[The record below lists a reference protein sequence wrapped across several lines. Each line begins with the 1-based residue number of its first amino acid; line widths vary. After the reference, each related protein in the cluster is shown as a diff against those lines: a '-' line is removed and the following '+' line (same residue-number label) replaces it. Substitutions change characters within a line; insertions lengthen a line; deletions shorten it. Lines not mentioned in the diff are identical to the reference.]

1 MSKQTFKHGM
11 AKNLIA
17 VAVAGLVSMSVSL
30 CADAATGAGEA
41 TTMYFNAHV
50 FTAEYSAPYAEAV
63 AIRGDR
69 ILAVGNKQD
78 VEKIAGKSAH
88 KVDLHGKFLMPGM
101 IDAHAHP
108 VMGGMTLVMSSY
120 SDTTDSIPELIK
132 FIDAQIDAKKSFI
145 GDTLIIHDLD
155 LGFWSHAAELDAI
168 LSQGRYAAMPIVFNG
183 SDGHTG
189 WANRAARE
197 RAGLTAD
204 FLRKL
209 PADKQK
215 YFGFDAAYASNGFVV
230 DFGKGIIDQSLP
242 KPSAEL
248 MYAAGTAGVH
258 YMNSVGITGW
268 LDAAATDYVGGEPLA
283 PNATGILPVYQALA
297 QNGMLSAHVAAYPVL
312 SPDAGNAQIAT
323 VEKLRRQFK
332 DVPNLTIPGLK
343 IFADG
348 VVEYPSQTAAML
360 KPYINSGQ
368 TVPTLFRQ
376 ASLNSMVLEADRRG
390 LQVHIHALGDAAVR
404 SALDA
409 FELARKAHP
418 SGKLPFVL
426 THAQFVAP
434 EDQPRFAQ
442 NRVIAALQL
451 LWALA
456 DPSTIDIVQP
466 YLDPAEYLTMYPAR
480 SLLDMGAEIA
490 GASDWPVTSAAPFAA
505 IYQAETR
512 IGAKGVLFAEQRVP
526 RMAMLYG
533 YTRNAADV
541 LNQSKT
547 IGSLLPGKRAD
558 LVLVDRDVLTVSADE
573 LKDAKVLSTMFGGRQ
588 VFGEGL

>member
-1 MSKQTFKHGM
+1 MHTKLVEHGPT
-11 AKNLIA
+11 AGLIRTTL
-17 VAVAGLVSMSVSL
+17 AGLVSITFSL
-30 CADAATGAGEA
+30 AAGAAGKPDVA
-41 TTMYFNAHV
+41 TTLYFNAHV

-69 ILAVGNKQD
+69 ILAVGSRTA
-78 VEKIAGKSAH
+78 VEKAAGKSAR
-88 KVDLHGKFLMPGM
+88 KVDLHGQFLMPGM

-108 VMGGMTLVMSSY
+108 VMGGLTLVMSSY
-120 SDTTDSIPELIK
+120 SDTTDSIPDLVK

-168 LSQGRYAAMPIVFNG
+168 LSHDRYAAIPIVFNG

-189 WANRAARE
+189 WANSAARE

-204 FLRKL
+204 FIRKL

-215 YFGFDAAYASNGFVV
+215 FFGFDAAYVPNGFVV

-248 MYAAGTAGVH
+248 MYAAGSAGVQ
-258 YMNSVGITGW
+258 YMNRMGITGW
-268 LDAAATDYVGGEPLA
+268 LDAAATDYVGGEPLS
-283 PNATGILPVYQALA
+283 PTDTGILPVYQALA
-297 QNGMLSAHVAAYPVL
+297 QNGALSAHVAAYPVL
-312 SPDAGNAQIAT
+312 SPDAGNSQIAT

-332 DVPNLTIPGLK
+332 DVPNLTIPGIK

-360 KPYINSGQ
+360 KPYINSGL
-368 TVPTLFRQ
+368 TVPTLFKQ
-376 ASLNSMVLEADRRG
+376 ASLNSMVAEADKRG
-390 LQVHIHALGDAAVR
+390 LQVHIHALGDGAVR

-409 FELARKAHP
+409 FEAARKVNAA
-418 SGKLPFVL
+418 GKLPFVL

-434 EDQPRFAQ
+434 QDQPRFAQ
-442 NRVIAALQL
+442 YHVIAALQL

-466 YLDPAEYLTMYPAR
+466 YLDPEEYLTMYPAR
-480 SLLDMGAEIA
+480 SLLDMGTEIA
-490 GASDWPVTSAAPFAA
+490 GASDWPVTSAAPFEA
-505 IYQAETR
+505 IFQAETR
-512 IGAKGVLFAEQRVP
+512 VGSKGVLFPEQRVP
-526 RMAMLYG
+526 RLAMLYA

-541 LNQSKT
+541 LNQSKS
-547 IGSLLPGKRAD
+547 IGSLVPGKRAD
-558 LVLVDRDVLTVSADE
+558 LVLVDRDILVVSAEE
-573 LKDAKVLSTMFGGRQ
+573 LKSAKVLSTMFGGKT
-588 VFGEGL
+588 VFGAGL

>member
-1 MSKQTFKHGM
+1 MK
-11 AKNLIA
+11 KNLFEQSTLAALMCTALAALSISGN
-17 VAVAGLVSMSVSL
+17 AGAAGKSD
-30 CADAATGAGEA
+30 AD
-41 TTMYFNAHV
+41 TTLYYNAHV
-50 FTAEYSAPYAEAV
+50 FTAEYNAPYAEAV
-63 AIRGDR
+63 AVRGDQ
-69 ILAVGNKQD
+69 ILAVGSKNA

-88 KVDLHGKFLMPGM
+88 LVDLHGKFLMPGM

-120 SDTTDSIPELIK
+120 SDTTDSIPELVK

-168 LSQGRYAAMPIVFNG
+168 LSHDRYAAIPIVFNG

-189 WANRAARE
+189 WANQAART
-197 RAGLTAD
+197 RAGLTAE
-204 FLRKL
+204 FIRNL

-215 YFGFDAAYASNGFVV
+215 YFGFDVNFASNGFVV

-242 KPSAEL
+242 QPSAEL
-248 MYAAGTAGVH
+248 MYASGVAGVQ
-258 YMNSVGITGW
+258 YMNSMGITGW
-268 LDAAATDYVGGEPLA
+268 LDAAATQYVSGEALSPTD
-283 PNATGILPVYQALA
+283 TGILPVYQALA
-297 QNGMLSAHVAAYPVL
+297 QNGVLSAHVAAYPVL

-323 VEKLRRQFK
+323 VEKLRKQFK
-332 DVPNLTIPGLK
+332 DVPNLTIPGIK

-348 VVEYPSQTAAML
+348 VVEYPSHTAAML
-360 KPYINSGQ
+360 KPYTDSGK
-368 TVPTLFRQ
+368 TVPTLYKQ
-376 ASLNSMVLEADRRG
+376 ASLNSMVAEADKRG

-409 FELARKAHP
+409 FELERKANP

-426 THAQFVAP
+426 THAQFVDP
-434 EDQPRFAQ
+434 QDQARFAP

-451 LWALA
+451 LWAVA

-480 SLLDMGAEIA
+480 GMLDTGTEIA

-512 IGAKGVLFAEQRVP
+512 IGPKGVLFAEQRMP
-526 RMAMLYG
+526 RLAMLYA

-541 LNQSKT
+541 LNQSKS
-547 IGSLLPGKRAD
+547 IGSLVPGKRAD

-573 LKDAKVLSTMFGGRQ
+573 LKEAKILATMFAGKK

>member
-1 MSKQTFKHGM
+1 MYTKSVEPRSTSRLIRTTVAGM
-11 AKNLIA
+11 VSMA
-17 VAVAGLVSMSVSL
+17 VALTAG
-30 CADAATGAGEA
+30 AAGTTDVA
-41 TTMYFNAHV
+41 TTLYFNAHV
-50 FTAEYSAPYAEAV
+50 FTAEYSAPYADAV
-63 AIRGDR
+63 AIRGEK
-69 ILAVGNKQD
+69 ILAVGSRTA
-78 VEKIAGKSAH
+78 VEKIAGKSAR
-88 KVDLHGKFLMPGM
+88 KVDLHGQFLMPGM

-108 VMGGMTLVMSSY
+108 VMGGLTLVMSRY
-120 SDTTDSIPELIK
+120 SDTSDSIPELVK

-145 GDTLIIHDLD
+145 GDTLIIHDVD

-168 LSQGRYAAMPIVFNG
+168 LSHDRYATIPIVFNG

-189 WANRAARE
+189 WANSAART

-204 FLRKL
+204 FIRTL

-215 YFGFDAAYASNGFVV
+215 YFGFDTAYVSNGFVV

-242 KPSAEL
+242 QPSGEL
-248 MYAAGTAGVH
+248 MIAAGNAGVQ

-268 LDAAATDYVGGEPLA
+268 LDAAATDYVSGAPLS
-283 PNATGILPVYQALA
+283 PTDTGILPVYQALA
-297 QNGMLSAHVAAYPVL
+297 QSGALSAHVAAYPVL
-312 SPDAGNAQIAT
+312 TPDAGNSQLAT
-323 VEKLRRQFK
+323 VEKLRRQFR
-332 DVPNLTIPGLK
+332 DVPNLTIPGIK

-360 KPYINSGQ
+360 KPYVNSGQ

-376 ASLNSMVLEADRRG
+376 ASLNAMVAEADKRG

-409 FELARKAHP
+409 FELARKANP

-434 EDQPRFAQ
+434 QDQSRFAP
-442 NRVIAALQL
+442 NHVIAALQL

-466 YLDPAEYLTMYPAR
+466 YLDPEEYLTMYPAR
-480 SLLDMGAEIA
+480 SLLDMGTEIA
-490 GASDWPVTSAAPFAA
+490 GASDWPVTSAAPFEA

-512 IGAKGVLFAEQRVP
+512 LGAKGVLFPEQRVP
-526 RMAMLYG
+526 RIAMLYA
-533 YTRNAADV
+533 YTRNSADV
-541 LNQSKT
+541 LNQSKS
-547 IGSLLPGKRAD
+547 IGSLVPGKRAD
-558 LVLVDRDVLTVSADE
+558 LVLVDRDVLVVSAEE
-573 LKDAKVLSTMFGGRQ
+573 LKGAKVLATMFGGKQ
-588 VFGEGL
+588 VFGVGL

>member
-1 MSKQTFKHGM
+1 MQTKLVEHGPK
-11 AKNLIA
+11 ARLIRTTL
-17 VAVAGLVSMSVSL
+17 AGLVSMTVSL
-30 CADAATGAGEA
+30 AAGAAANTDVA
-41 TTMYFNAHV
+41 TTLYFNAHV

-69 ILAVGNKQD
+69 ILAVGSRTA
-78 VEKIAGKSAH
+78 VEKAAGKSAR
-88 KVDLHGKFLMPGM
+88 KVDLHGQFLMPGM

-108 VMGGMTLVMSSY
+108 IMGGLTLVMASY
-120 SDTTDSIPELIK
+120 SDTTDSIPDLIK

-145 GDTLIIHDLD
+145 GDTLIVHDLD

-168 LSQGRYAAMPIVFNG
+168 LSHDRYAAIPIVFNG

-189 WANRAARE
+189 WANSAARE
-197 RAGLTAD
+197 RAGLSAD
-204 FLRKL
+204 FIRKL

-215 YFGFDAAYASNGFVV
+215 FFGFDAAYVPNGFVV

-248 MYAAGTAGVH
+248 MYAAGSAGVQ
-258 YMNSVGITGW
+258 YMNRMGITGW
-268 LDAAATDYVGGEPLA
+268 LDAAATDYVGGEPLS
-283 PNATGILPVYQALA
+283 PTDTGILPVYQALA
-297 QNGMLSAHVAAYPVL
+297 QNGALSAHVAAYPVL
-312 SPDAGNAQIAT
+312 SPDAGNSQIAT

-332 DVPNLTIPGLK
+332 GVPNLTIPGIK

-360 KPYINSGQ
+360 KPYVNSGQ
-368 TVPTLFRQ
+368 TVPTLFKQ
-376 ASLNSMVLEADRRG
+376 ASLNSMVGEADKRG

-409 FELARKAHP
+409 FEAARKVNP
-418 SGKLPFVL
+418 GSKLPFVL

-434 EDQPRFAQ
+434 QDQPRFAQ
-442 NRVIAALQL
+442 YHVIAALQL

-466 YLDPAEYLTMYPAR
+466 YLDPEEYLTMYPAR
-480 SLLDMGAEIA
+480 SLLDMGTEIA
-490 GASDWPVTSAAPFAA
+490 GASDWPVTSAAPFEA
-505 IYQAETR
+505 IFQAETR
-512 IGAKGVLFAEQRVP
+512 VGSKGVLFPEQRVP
-526 RMAMLYG
+526 RLAMLYA

-541 LNQSKT
+541 LNQSKS
-547 IGSLLPGKRAD
+547 IGSLVPGKRAD
-558 LVLVDRDVLTVSADE
+558 LVLVDRDILVVSAEE
-573 LKDAKVLSTMFGGRQ
+573 LKSAKVLSTMFGGKT
-588 VFGEGL
+588 VFGAGL